1 MPKASTLEELFIE
14 ELRDLYDAEK
24 QLTKALPKMA
34 KASQSE
40 ELRAAFQEHLTQ
52 TQGHVQRLEQVFES
66 FGEKARGKKCVAMA
80 GLVEEGNEVAKDTD
94 ESPVRDAGLIA
105 AAQKVEH
112 YEIASYGS
120 ARTHAELLGND
131 DAAQLLEQTLDEE
144 KETDEKLTELA
155 QSINAEAE
163 GAEDEEEQET
173 VPARRQSGS
182 TGRSAGKTR
191 SAGGSRAS

>member
-1 MPKASTLEELFIE
+1 
-14 ELRDLYDAEK
+14 
-24 QLTKALPKMA
+24 
-34 KASQSE
+34 
-40 ELRAAFQEHLTQ
+40 
-52 TQGHVQRLEQVFES
+52 
-66 FGEKARGKKCVAMA
+66 
-80 GLVEEGNEVAKDTD
+80 
-94 ESPVRDAGLIA
+94 PVRDAGLIA

-191 SAGGSRAS
+191 SAGGSR